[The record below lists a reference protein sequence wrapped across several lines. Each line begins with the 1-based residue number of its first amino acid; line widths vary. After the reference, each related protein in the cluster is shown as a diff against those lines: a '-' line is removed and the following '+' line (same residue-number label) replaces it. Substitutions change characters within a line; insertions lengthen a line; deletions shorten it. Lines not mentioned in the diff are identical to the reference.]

1 MFCFCIFYR
10 LQPGALGV
18 MPACCS
24 FVSLLGEVKL
34 ALGRAAG
41 QVTQMFVG
49 MKAGLFGV
57 LLAKVLLEDWA
68 LDLKTKK

>member
-1 MFCFCIFYR
+1 MLYFFYR
-10 LQPGALGV
+10 LQLGALEV
-18 MPACCS
+18 MLACCS
-24 FVSLLGEVKL
+24 FVSLLEEVKL
-34 ALGRAAG
+34 ALGRAAV

-68 LDLKTKK
+68 LDLKTKSDT